1 MLEGLMQHDH
11 PLTLKHGLDRMREMY
26 RDSEIVT
33 LGEEGTRR
41 ASYGEVGDR
50 VDRLAAAL
58 TALGIEQGD
67 RVGTFCWNHQEH
79 LELYMAVPCMGA
91 VLHTVNIRLF
101 PEQVT
106 YIVNHAEDR
115 VLFVDD
121 VLVPALEKV
130 APQLETVERY
140 VVIGG
145 GDTGSLPNAIR
156 YDDLIAEQEPGY
168 EYPHLDD
175 RAAAGL
181 CYTSG
186 TTGNPKG
193 VLYSH
198 RSQVIHSLIQLM
210 AAWGGIVAE
219 DRVLLIV
226 PMFHANAWGLPY
238 SSSLVGTNLIMPGR
252 FLQSEPLA
260 KLIESER
267 ATRSLGVPTIW
278 LDLLRYADE
287 HSPDLSSMKEV
298 LCGGAAVPM
307 SLMKGFEERHGLRII
322 QGWGMTETGP
332 LASLARPPERLKG
345 EEHWRARATAGRIV
359 PMVEARTVTEDG
371 EVNPRDGATTG
382 ELEVRGPYIARAYFR
397 DDSGDEKF
405 HDGWLRTG
413 DIASI
418 DIDGIIRI
426 SDRTKDVIK

>member
-371 EVNPRDGATTG
+371 EVNPATARPPASWRSAVPTSRGPTSATTPATRSSTTG
-382 ELEVRGPYIARAYFR
+382 GCGPGTSPRSTSTASSASPTAR
-397 DDSGDEKF
+397 
-405 HDGWLRTG
+405 RT
-413 DIASI
+413 
-418 DIDGIIRI
+418 
-426 SDRTKDVIK
+426 